1 MRQSS
6 ITLCLRLPQS
16 SRYWRMASIRCLVLI
31 FDEDTHPGKWASN
44 VWFLILGLWESA
56 SMTLDT
62 E

>member
-1 MRQSS
+1 
-6 ITLCLRLPQS
+6 
-16 SRYWRMASIRCLVLI
+16 MASVRCLILM